1 MPGEDD
7 LAALPGMTQ
16 VIDALIFDVFGTC
29 VDWRGQVARAI
40 AQALPQAIPWAFA
53 VAWRGEYQFQW

>member
-7 LAALPGMTQ
+7 LATLPGMTQ
-16 VIDALIFDVFGTC
+16 VIDALIFDVFGIR

-40 AQALPQAIPWAFA
+40 AHALPQAVPWAFA